1 MNPCHDSISMS
12 IYFITGP
19 PGSGKSTLCAA
30 LAETFEFG
38 VHLPVDDLRLW
49 VSSGLSEPVP
59 WSEETERQ
67 FRIAESA
74 ACDVAKR
81 YADGGF
87 VVTVDH
93 CRNPQRLQE
102 LIELELPG
110 RDVRQILLLPS
121 LEENLRRNRERTNK
135 SFDPTILDETIRFTN
150 DAYRVGVPPDWLVID
165 NTDLT
170 LGATLELVLGY
181 RATSSPDG
189 S

>member
-1 MNPCHDSISMS
+1 MS
-12 IYFITGP
+12 IFFVSGP
-19 PGSGKSTLCAA
+19 PGSGKTTICKA
-30 LAETFEFG
+30 LAGTFDFG

-49 VSSGLSEPVP
+49 VSSGLSESVP
-59 WSEETERQ
+59 WTEETERQ

-81 YADGGF
+81 YSDSGF
-87 VVTVDH
+87 TVAIDH

-102 LIELELPG
+102 LIVLELPG

-150 DAYRVGVPPDWLVID
+150 EAYRIGVPPDWLVID

-170 LGATLELVLGY
+170 LDETLKRVLEL
-181 RATSSPDG
+181 RAASSPNCP
-189 S
+189 